1 MNSKMIPKKS
11 KRETLQ
17 KFLPDGTVDTILN
30 YFSHYKVK
38 FKIVKPRKTKL
49 GDFRALASGG
59 IPEITVNGDL
69 NQYSFLVTTVHEFAH
84 LKTFLEHR
92 FSVQPHGKEWKEN
105 FIELMLPI
113 LDLKVLPKDVE
124 NALIKSFTNMKA
136 SSCTDTNLYRAL
148 RNYDDLHPD
157 EILLEQISKNSTFVL
172 QNKSYKKGP
181 LRRTRF
187 LCEELESGKSYLINA
202 LATIKPIEIDGE

>member
-1 MNSKMIPKKS
+1 VNSKMIQKKS
-11 KRETLQ
+11 KRDTLQ
-17 KFLPDGTVDTILN
+17 KYLPEGTVDAILD
-30 YFSHYKVK
+30 YFSLYKVK

-69 NQYSFLVTTVHEFAH
+69 NKYSFLVTTVHEFAH

-92 FSVQPHGKEWKEN
+92 FSVRAHGKEWKQN
-105 FIELMLPI
+105 FVELMVPI

-124 NALIKSFTNMKA
+124 NALVQSFTNVKA
-136 SSCTDTNLYRAL
+136 SSCTDRNLYRVL
-148 RNYDDLHPD
+148 RNYDDFNPG

-172 QNKSYKKGP
+172 QNKRYRKGP